1 MVRHS
6 WAGDASEIEEKKAHI
21 FARKQKNPSK
31 TLLQLPPACIKR
43 SGHPPGVLVG
53 VIGQGFSFWCN
64 GEAKS
69 KKVTTLEA
77 AGNIFQSEF
86 RWLLVFL
93 HLILCFSSIK
103 SAFPRCLLPGPCDV
117 CYCSEAHGYKHFGN
131 NEKPCFVQYQLSNQ
145 AHSISLDWRS
155 DLHVILYI
163 AVGIIIHKIIARR

>member
-77 AGNIFQSEF
+77 AGNIRPSLDASFPD
-86 RWLLVFL
+86 LVMFAIAL
-93 HLILCFSSIK
+93 K
-103 SAFPRCLLPGPCDV
+103 
-117 CYCSEAHGYKHFGN
+117 
-131 NEKPCFVQYQLSNQ
+131 LSNQ

>member
-64 GEAKS
+64 GEAK
-69 KKVTTLEA
+69 
-77 AGNIFQSEF
+77 IFNLNFDGCSCF
-86 RWLLVFL
+86 F
-93 HLILCFSSIK
+93 ILFF
-103 SAFPRCLLPGPCDV
+103 AFPPSSRPSLDASFPDLV
-117 CYCSEAHGYKHFGN
+117 MFAIALK
-131 NEKPCFVQYQLSNQ
+131 LSNQ

>member
-69 KKVTTLEA
+69 K
-77 AGNIFQSEF
+77 
-86 RWLLVFL
+86 
-93 HLILCFSSIK
+93 K